1 MKTRDKII
9 IVQVFFAVIG
19 LASTNYGTRVN
30 FPDNV
35 HIKYGFPY
43 EWGVQT
49 VVTIAG
55 PVSIWSINMN
65 SLLFHLVFWFFLI
78 IASGVYIGRDQKVL

>member
-9 IVQVFFAVIG
+9 VAQVFLAVIG
-19 LASTNYGTRVN
+19 LASIAYRTRVN
-30 FPDNV
+30 YPDTV
-35 HIKYGFPY
+35 HIKYGFPC
-43 EWGVQT
+43 EWGVPT

-55 PVSIWSINMN
+55 PASIWSVNMN
-65 SLLFHLVFWFFLI
+65 SLLFLLAFWFFLI